1 MVATIRNHSLWCCA
15 LNDNPF
21 SETCFK
27 TLKYKSQFP
36 KHLGCVEGSR
46 KLVRPVIRGGS
57 ADVFRVHK

>member
-1 MVATIRNHSLWCCA
+1 

-36 KHLGCVEGSR
+36 KHLDCVEGSR